1 MTITGQPAGEARLE
15 HRHGDHATGCGGCGH
30 PFALHSNGK
39 TECKAFACTA
49 GPDDGPCQEFVAAAD
64 KPGEPARLAS

>member
-15 HRHGDHATGCGGCGH
+15 HRHGDHATGCGECGH

-49 GPDDGPCQEFVAAAD
+49 GPDDGPCQ
-64 KPGEPARLAS
+64 